1 MHSDVAIIIPSR
13 IGSTRLPRK
22 ALAKIGE
29 LSLIEHVVRGLK
41 DVAGNNVYVATD
53 SEEIAALAELSGAIA
68 IMTDEDCATGSDR
81 VFQAFQKIPG
91 RDKIKY
97 IINIQGDMP
106 FVKAAI
112 VNKIIDGLKNGIGDI
127 VTPVVKVDEDI
138 ALSNSNVKVVTN
150 NLGQAMYFSRSLI
163 PHGASEF
170 LYHVGIYGF
179 SRDALEHF
187 VNLPQGECE
196 KLEKLEQIRALEHGM
211 KIGVCLSDDI
221 PISVDTPGD
230 LEKAKEYYATLIA

>member
-196 KLEKLEQIRALEHGM
+196 KLEKLEQLRALEHGM

>member
-1 MHSDVAIIIPSR
+1 M
-13 IGSTRLPRK
+13 
-22 ALAKIGE
+22 
-29 LSLIEHVVRGLK
+29 IEHVVRGLK

-196 KLEKLEQIRALEHGM
+196 KLEKLEQLRALEHGM